1 MTERKVEIPSGADVT
16 ISSMTIKVK
25 GPKGELTKSFDDP
38 RLNKAIILEKAD
50 GSVIVKT
57 DSDKRKIKAMTG
69 TISKHIKN
77 MAYGATIGYRYTLKI
92 LYTHFPINVTS
103 KDNEVHIRNF
113 LGEKGARIA
122 KVSGNVQV
130 KIDKEEITLT
140 GINIED
146 VGQTAANIEQA
157 CRISGRDR
165 RIFQDGIYITGRFL
179 QSGEKVQ

>member
-1 MTERKVEIPSGADVT
+1 MTEKKVEIPSGADVT
-16 ISSMTIKVK
+16 ISNMSINVR
-25 GPKGELTKSFDDP
+25 GPKGELTKNFNDP
-38 RLNKAIILEKAD
+38 RLNKAITMEKTD
-50 GSVIVKT
+50 NSVAVKT
-57 DSDKRKIKAMTG
+57 GSEKRKIKAMTG

-77 MAYGATIGYRYTLKI
+77 MLLGTTTGYRYTMKI
-92 LYTHFPINVTS
+92 IYTHFPINIAS
-103 KDNEVHIRNF
+103 KDKEVHIRNF

-122 KVSGNVQV
+122 KISGNVQV
-130 KIDKEEITLT
+130 KIDKEEIILT